1 MTVGNSR
8 LLLLL
13 LFGLAVV
20 VVVLVVDITTASR
33 LVSDV
38 GSGRNDDI
46 GPAVVLLYNNVE
58 NNPMLQFDLI
68 LEL

>member
-8 LLLLL
+8 LLL

-58 NNPMLQFDLI
+58 NNPMLRFDLI
-68 LEL
+68 

>member
-20 VVVLVVDITTASR
+20 VVVLVVDITTVPR

-38 GSGRNDDI
+38 GSERNDDV

-58 NNPMLQFDLI
+58 NNPMLRFDLI
-68 LEL
+68 